1 LTNDVSNIKSL
12 VNIALLIV
20 GAALVP
26 FFIFWEQRQERLGL
40 PALIPNSLW
49 KNHVFTNVCLIVM
62 LVWGVLNMMELFCS
76 FLCVHPLPLSFLK
89 MKEL

>member
-1 LTNDVSNIKSL
+1 MTNDVSNIKSP
-12 VNIALLIV
+12 VNIALLVV

-26 FFIFWEQRQERLGL
+26 FFIFWEQRQERLGQ

-49 KNHVFTNVCLIVM
+49 KNQVFTNVCLIVM

-76 FLCVHPLPLSFLK
+76 FLSVSPLIFIK
-89 MKEL
+89 RKQN